1 MHPSGPYELRMGCAR
16 RASRRPAPDTAARAF
31 RGVLG
36 LVFVPMLLALSTE
49 ARAEAPSRGAEF
61 ELRVGTAFAAM
72 RAMPSL
78 RLSDDSVLPS
88 RGALEGKMK
97 TAGGFRVFGGYFDST
112 LTVRP
117 RLSVP
122 LFGLGFYVPV
132 GDHAPV
138 NSALDGS
145 VATLEPWRMFAVDVL
160 GPGIGLRATHRRWF
174 FEGSLR
180 FALLLIGGKSTVAS
194 GREAVSVEV
203 LGAAPGARAE
213 ISVCRRLD
221 PTSRVCLAFAPRL
234 YEVEPLSGASLSLS
248 WVWGN

>member
-1 MHPSGPYELRMGCAR
+1 MVCVR
-16 RASRRPAPDTAARAF
+16 RASRRPAEGTLARPSRAA
-31 RGVLG
+31 LG
-36 LVFVPMLLALSTE
+36 LALVPLLVTLSTE
-49 ARAEAPSRGAEF
+49 ARAEAPSRGAEI
-61 ELRVGTAFAAM
+61 ELRIGTGFAAM
-72 RAMPSL
+72 RALPSL
-78 RLSDDSVLPS
+78 RLSDDSVVPS
-88 RGALEGKMK
+88 RGELDGKMK

-145 VATLEPWRMFAVDVL
+145 VATIEPWRMFAVDVL
-160 GPGIGLRATHRRWF
+160 GPGIGMRATHRRWF
-174 FEGSLR
+174 FEGSVR
-180 FALLLIGGKSTVAS
+180 FAVLLVGGRSTVAS
-194 GREAVSVEV
+194 GREATSVNV

-221 PTSRVCLAFAPRL
+221 PTSRVCMSLAPRL
-234 YEVEPLSGASLSLS
+234 YEVEPLSGASVSLS

>member
-1 MHPSGPYELRMGCAR
+1 MVAL
-16 RASRRPAPDTAARAF
+16 
-31 RGVLG
+31 
-36 LVFVPMLLALSTE
+36 LLAISSE

-97 TAGGFRVFGGYFDST
+97 TAGGFRVFGGYVDST

-117 RLSVP
+117 RLSIP

-138 NSALDGS
+138 NSAFDGS
-145 VATLEPWRMFAVDVL
+145 VATVEPWRLFAVDAL

-174 FEGSLR
+174 FEGSVR
-180 FALLLIGGKSTVAS
+180 FAVLLVGGKSTVAS

-203 LGAAPGARAE
+203 IGAAPGARAE
-213 ISVCRRLD
+213 LSVCRRLD
-221 PTSRVCLAFAPRL
+221 PSSRVCLAFAPRL